1 MTSRGLA
8 LIWCAV
14 IALGTLVAVA
24 LPTFNEDVETIFGN
38 IPAAPV
44 IVIGSS
50 LMLHAAPPFGG
61 GADSLLGDGREHA
74 RLAVSSITE
83 VQTVDLL
90 RHVLNGGAKT
100 VLIEASALAFDFAP
114 EAPASDQGSI
124 RAVALTKPLLDL
136 STRARQ
142 PLSDLINQRPKGP
155 RLTLEAEKL
164 DADFSVKPAEI
175 RKYYS
180 LHLRFAVRTEA
191 LEAALRMAA
200 ATGVELILI
209 APPRS
214 QAAANA
220 MGAEATETLRLHF
233 QTLAHRLNLPLFQP
247 SAVWPNDH
255 FIDAAHMSRR
265 GRTRFLNELAQWWV
279 SER

>member
-8 LIWCAV
+8 LIWCVV
-14 IALGTLVAVA
+14 ITLAALVAVA
-24 LPTFNEDVETIFGN
+24 LPTFNEDEETIFGN

-50 LMLHAAPPFGG
+50 LMYHAVPPFGEG
-61 GADSLLGDGREHA
+61 TDSLLGDGREHA
-74 RLAVSSITE
+74 RLAISSITE

-90 RHVLNGGAKT
+90 QHVLNGGAKT
-100 VLIEASALAFDFAP
+100 VLIEANALAFDFASR
-114 EAPASDQGSI
+114 APASDQGSI

-136 STRARQ
+136 SARARQ
-142 PLSDLINQRPKGP
+142 PLSALINQRPK
-155 RLTLEAEKL
+155 RHVLTSEAEKL
-164 DADFSVKPAEI
+164 DADFSVKLSHMAKLYP
-175 RKYYS
+175 
-180 LHLRFAVRTEA
+180 LHLRFPAPPEA
-191 LEAALRMAA
+191 LETALTMAA
-200 ATGVELILI
+200 AAGVEVILI

-233 QTLAHRLNLPLFQP
+233 QALAYRLNLPLFQP

-265 GRTRFLNELAQWWV
+265 GRARFLNELAQWWA
-279 SER
+279 SRP